1 MSIGSLS
8 KEEFT
13 AMLPHHLS
21 PSSPIQS
28 IELLMG
34 RQKQMDAIEEALASP
49 GRSIFIY
56 GDRGVGK
63 TSLAQ
68 TAAVQHQT
76 SDRNPVI
83 ISCDAS
89 TTFFRIIQSI
99 AQAIVANPMGGSDAL
114 TRKVK
119 VGVPSVMSYEGERKR
134 DDGQISDVTDINSA
148 VLLLKHLTGGYK
160 SKTLVVVD
168 EFDLMKK
175 EEDKVNVAN
184 MLKQIGDQRINIQ
197 FIFCGIGKSLNE
209 LLGAHGSAHR
219 YIQEVKL
226 DRLIY
231 GPRLE
236 IIEASL
242 KAFDINIDVRMK
254 TRIAAIS
261 DGFPH
266 YIHLVCEKVCWELFR
281 DPKPCADV
289 SPDHYKKAIRSA
301 IEASQEHLKLAY
313 QKATMKE
320 ADDYEEALW
329 AAANHSDLYLRN
341 DEIYCSYQAIMKDRG
356 KEPVDRTK
364 FSAKL
369 NTLKSPSCGRILT
382 STKRNW
388 TEFQENV
395 VRGYVRLR
403 AEVEGVELAQDCAS
417 NRGSEET
424 WMRKMISVARSKP
437 YTSTPPRKW

>member
-1 MSIGSLS
+1 MTIGSLT

-13 AMLPHHLS
+13 AMLPYHLS

-34 RQKQMDAIEEALASP
+34 RQKQLDAIEEALASP

-68 TAAVQHQT
+68 TTAVQHQS

-89 TTFFRIIQSI
+89 TTFSRIIQSI
-99 AQAIVANPMGGSDAL
+99 AQAIVANPMGGSNAK
-114 TRKVK
+114 TSKVK
-119 VGVPSVMSYEGERKR
+119 LGVPSVVSYEGERKR
-134 DDGQISDVTDINSA
+134 EDGQISDVTDINSA
-148 VLLLKHLTGGYK
+148 VLLLKHLTDGYK

-168 EFDLMKK
+168 EFDLMNK
-175 EEDKVNVAN
+175 EGDKVNVAN
-184 MLKQIGDQRINIQ
+184 MLKQVGDQRINIQ

-226 DRLIY
+226 DRLNY

-242 KAFDINIDVRMK
+242 KAFEINIDQRKK

-281 DPKPCADV
+281 DPEPCTDV
-289 SPDHYKKAIRSA
+289 SIDHYKKAIHSA
-301 IEASQEHLKLAY
+301 IEVSQEHLKLAY
-313 QKATMKE
+313 QKATMKK

-329 AAANHSDLYLRN
+329 AAANHSDLFLRN
-341 DEIYCSYQAIMKDRG
+341 DEVYASYRAIMEEREK
-356 KEPVDRTK
+356 KPVDRIK
-364 FSAKL
+364 FSSKL

-382 STKRNW
+382 SPKRNW
-388 TEFQENV
+388 TEFRENV

-403 AEVEGVELAQDCAS
+403 AEAEGVELAQDCVS
-417 NRGSEET
+417 SRGSEEV
-424 WMRKMISVARSKP
+424 WMKKMVSVARSRP
-437 YTSTPPRKW
+437 YTSTPPRKR